1 MKTEFGVNLRK
12 LPALLFLA
20 AAPLHAQDQDIQKQL
35 IQRQQQSDA
44 FSLQLRQSQDRLLVP
59 SGNLKRQQ
67 ELDARQFG
75 ERLRLENVSASQLIE
90 VKPDTPQALSPLER
104 QKAEDE
110 RRPLTYPA
118 KEIPQRSGDAPR
130 PLPGTPR
137 GIIQVIE
144 APR

>member
-1 MKTEFGVNLRK
+1 MMRSLILVLAATAA
-12 LPALLFLA
+12 PAL
-20 AAPLHAQDQDIQKQL
+20 AQDQDIQRQL

-59 SGNLKRQQ
+59 PGNLKRQQ

-90 VKPDTPQALSPLER
+90 VKPEMPQALRPLES
-104 QKAEDE
+104 QKADDE

-118 KEIPQRSGDAPR
+118 KEIPQSRGDAPR
-130 PLPGTPR
+130 LLPGAPR